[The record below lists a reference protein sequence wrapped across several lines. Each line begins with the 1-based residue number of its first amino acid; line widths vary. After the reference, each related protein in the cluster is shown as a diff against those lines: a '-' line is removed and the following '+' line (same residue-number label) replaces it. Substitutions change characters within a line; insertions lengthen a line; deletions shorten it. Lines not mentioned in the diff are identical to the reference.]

1 MSVDDKDARRTKM
14 IADAAIKGAPLGV
27 VVQRLITLI
36 LALCE
41 MLEKRGVDPDNLL
54 EGMTFDET
62 TIDEQGTKKAVEDG
76 LDTLVYNKH
85 ERFGTA

>member
-1 MSVDDKDARRTKM
+1 MSDDTDARRTKL

-54 EGMTFDET
+54 EGMTFNET
-62 TIDEQGTKKAVEDG
+62 MAPPN
-76 LDTLVYNKH
+76 NKH

>member
-1 MSVDDKDARRTKM
+1 MRSLTRC
-14 IADAAIKGAPLGV
+14 IAGPSLERAGLLG
-27 VVQRLITLI
+27 LTLI

-54 EGMTFDET
+54 EGMTFNET
-62 TIDEQGTKKAVEDG
+62 MVPPN
-76 LDTLVYNKH
+76 NKH